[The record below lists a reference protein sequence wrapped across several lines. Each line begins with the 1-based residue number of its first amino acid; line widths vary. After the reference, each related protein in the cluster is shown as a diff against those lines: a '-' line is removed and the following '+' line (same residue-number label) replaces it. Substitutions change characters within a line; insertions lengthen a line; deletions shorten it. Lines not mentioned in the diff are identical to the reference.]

1 MKYTKWWHKR
11 ERMMRVVARLVL
23 GVLLLSAVLLATRM
37 VLAQVSTTI
46 SVASSRT
53 GSSVAPEPTIQILF
67 GTPGPEAPAD
77 TKETATVSCPPG
89 WRLLT
94 GGFRVPDLNNGTGTI
109 TDVNESSA
117 SASTVN
123 GITTWSWTVIYR
135 NTGGG
140 KVHAQAQI
148 VCQQPAPPQE
158 LHVLTVVGPRVSS
171 GPGASSAH
179 AAATCPPGTLLT
191 GGGYAFQ
198 TGGETAHVS
207 DNRSVDGHAWQVAV
221 FTPDA
226 AISFDAYAYCAS
238 LS

>member
-1 MKYTKWWHKR
+1 MTR
-11 ERMMRVVARLVL
+11 FVFRLVL
-23 GVLLLSAVLLATRM
+23 CVFLLSAVVLATGA
-37 VLAQVSTTI
+37 VLAHVSTPT
-46 SVASSRT
+46 SVASSHTRA
-53 GSSVAPEPTIQILF
+53 SVAVEPTVQILF
-67 GTPGPEAPAD
+67 GTPGPAAPAD
-77 TKETATVSCPPG
+77 TKGTATVSCPPG
-89 WRLLT
+89 WHLLA
-94 GGFRVPDLNNGTGTI
+94 GGFRVPDLSGNGTGTI

-123 GITTWSWTVIYR
+123 GVTTWSWSVIYR

-140 KVHAQAQI
+140 RVKAQAQI
-148 VCQQPAPPQE
+148 VCQQPDPPQE
-158 LHVLTVVGPRVSS
+158 LHVLTVVGPRVTS

-207 DNRSVDGHAWQVAV
+207 ENRSVDGHAWQVAV
-221 FTPDA
+221 FTPNA

-238 LS
+238 LH